1 MIMHTALP
9 RTVARRVRLAIAA
22 GVVLAAGCGVGRT
35 IFDVDVYSFLQDAGS
50 DSVPYVAPSPFDTIP
65 PQLVNLLPIGLGSS
79 VVESV
84 TVSGTVDFVNQLGSG
99 TVGLELYIDTVP
111 DVYAGPPAFSVTPVA
126 VTPGNTSTTPFQ
138 GEAAALS
145 RQLFLSDKVYV
156 GMRVVASGTA
166 IGRAR
171 LSALRLR
178 IVIQDQI
185 F

>member
-1 MIMHTALP
+1 MIMRTALP
-9 RTVARRVRLAIAA
+9 RTAARRVWLAITA
-22 GVVLAAGCGVGRT
+22 GVALAAGCGVGRT
-35 IFDVDVYSFLQDAGS
+35 IFDVDVYSFLQGAGS
-50 DSVPYVAPSPFDTIP
+50 ESIPYVAPSPFDTVP
-65 PQLVNLLPIGLGSS
+65 ATLVNLLPIGLGSS

-84 TVSGTVDFVNQLGSG
+84 TVSGTVDFENQLGNG

-111 DVYAGPPAFSVTPVA
+111 DVYAGTPAFSVTPVA

-138 GEAAALS
+138 GEVAALA

-156 GMRVVASGTA
+156 GMRAVASGTA
-166 IGRAR
+166 VGTAR

>member
-1 MIMHTALP
+1 MIMRTALP
-9 RTVARRVRLAIAA
+9 SIVARRVWLAITA
-22 GVVLAAGCGVGRT
+22 GVALAAGCGVGRT
-35 IFDVDVYSFLQDAGS
+35 IFNVDVYSFLQGAGN
-50 DSVPYVAPSPFDTIP
+50 DSVPYLAPSPFDTIP

-84 TVSGTVDFVNQLGSG
+84 TVSGSVDFVNQLGTG

-138 GEAAALS
+138 GDAAALS

-156 GMRVVASGTA
+156 GMRAVASGTA
-166 IGRAR
+166 VGKAR